1 MAHRTQAELEAGLPA
16 VLAAPR
22 SRGTLERIVRRPS
35 PGEREILDEAQ
46 LDIAIGLVGDR
57 WCIGTPEKPPHPGKQ
72 ITIMSSRVAAL
83 LAGGGDWARAGD
95 QLFVDLDLTE
105 EHLPPGMRLSIG
117 GAVLEVTPD
126 PHTGCKKFAERF
138 GLDAVTW
145 TKAPANAHLRLR
157 GLHARVIVPGTIRRG
172 DKINVS
178 GT

>member
-1 MAHRTQAELEAGLPA
+1 MSHRSATELEAGLPA

-22 SRGTLERIVRRPS
+22 GRGTLERIVRRPT
-35 PGEREILDEAQ
+35 PGEREVLDEAQ
-46 LDIAIGLVGDR
+46 LDIAVGLVGDR

-83 LAGGGDWARAGD
+83 LAGGGDWAPAGD

-105 EHLPPGMRLSIG
+105 DHLPSGTRLSIG

-138 GLDAVTW
+138 GADAVAW
-145 TKAPANAHLRLR
+145 TKAPERAHLRLR
-157 GLHARVIVPGTIRRG
+157 GLHARVVVPGTIRRG
-172 DKINVS
+172 DKITVAD
-178 GT
+178 T